1 MHYYNFRL
9 EKKNNNWRNYHMKQ
23 IIQDERYQVTEH
35 AIQDAFFLCIQ
46 EQPMD
51 KITVSK
57 IIKKAGIVRSTFY
70 NHYESVPALI
80 SSLEEQTL
88 QKLFTILETFQ
99 PKNDYEICKSFYLTI
114 CNYTMHNPFLAEL
127 LRSPQGD
134 QFLEKALTMFHQYVS
149 KITQTTS
156 PKSCSKEVF
165 SYVIASSIG
174 SSLGILHKW
183 SRSNFELPAD
193 TVATILTKTFLA
205 TFRPF
210 LS

>member
-1 MHYYNFRL
+1 
-9 EKKNNNWRNYHMKQ
+9 MKQ

-57 IIKKAGIVRSTFY
+57 VIKKAGIVRSTFY
-70 NHYESVPALI
+70 NHYESIPALI
-80 SSLEEQTL
+80 SSLEEQTI
-88 QKLFTILETFQ
+88 QTLFTILDTFE
-99 PKNDYEICKSFYLTI
+99 PKNNYEICKSFYLTI
-114 CNYTMHNPFLAEL
+114 CNYTMENPFLSEL

-134 QFLEKALTMFHQYVS
+134 EFFEKLLKMFHQYVA
-149 KITQTTS
+149 KVTQTTS
-156 PKSCSKEVF
+156 PKSYSREVL

-183 SRSNFELPAD
+183 SLSNFELPAD

-205 TFRPF
+205 TFQPF

>member
-1 MHYYNFRL
+1 
-9 EKKNNNWRNYHMKQ
+9 MKQ

-46 EQPMD
+46 EQPMN

-57 IIKKAGIVRSTFY
+57 VIKKAGIVRSTFY

-80 SSLEEQTL
+80 SSLEEQTI
-88 QKLFTILETFQ
+88 QKLFNILDTFH

-114 CNYTMHNPFLAEL
+114 CNYTMENPFLSEL

-134 QFLEKALTMFHQYVS
+134 EFFEKLLKMFHQYVA
-149 KITQTTS
+149 KVTQTTS
-156 PKSCSKEVF
+156 PKSYSSEVL

-183 SRSNFELPAD
+183 SLSNFELPAD

-205 TFRPF
+205 TFQPF